1 MENWRYDPS
10 VSPRDLRLDFL
21 RGFCLLKM
29 VFDHMASTPIH
40 EYKYWV
46 GYVTAAEGFFLI
58 SGAVVGIVY
67 GRRALEDGLGTA
79 SRMVVTR
86 AFNLYLA
93 NLALVF
99 LFISL
104 ELAGLLSSQYFSH
117 LWSDGFDWPR
127 IFNFE
132 QPYYLRILPR
142 YVAFLALTPL
152 ALWCLRT
159 QRTTWLLMVSG
170 SFYALN
176 LVMSGRATVPFLERS
191 SGGVF
196 PIVSWQVLFFYGM
209 ALGYHRDRV
218 GRWFHNL
225 NWRKLAWALAVLSL
239 GFVLLRGVVRPELS
253 FQNRGVLDLYFSRSQ
268 LSPLRLLNLTVVFG
282 LAFLITDRLW
292 KPLNRVLG
300 PLLIPFGQHSLFLFL
315 MHIPVVVLC
324 KQVFSAPLATL
335 PLGPWILIAI
345 EMSLIA
351 FLWWM
356 IRKRILFNFVPR

>member
-1 MENWRYDPS
+1 
-10 VSPRDLRLDFL
+10 LDFL

-79 SRMVVTR
+79 SRMVVIR

-117 LWSDGFDWPR
+117 LWSTGFDWPQ

-132 QPYYLRILPR
+132 QPYHLRILPR
-142 YVAFLALTPL
+142 YVAFLALAPL

-159 QRTTWLLMVSG
+159 QRTTWLLVVSG

-176 LVMSGRATVPFLERS
+176 LVMNGRATVPFLERS

-225 NWRKLAWALAVLSL
+225 NWKKLAWALAVLSL

-253 FQNRGVLDLYFSRSQ
+253 LHDRGVLDSFFSRSL

-324 KQVFSAPLATL
+324 KQVFSTPLATI

-345 EMSLIA
+345 EISLIA